1 MGFHLPKS
9 KHKDMRN
16 FEVGISLE
24 HFIIN
29 FLLQKSKNM
38 LWIFN
43 EFFFLNFRVTLTHLM
58 SEIVTW
64 LAWMIWTVRNPMFRM
79 YKLPIWMIWLKLE
92 LLVCMKTKEGEKFT
106 NILSKVNLYCF
117 STLYKALY
125 KYIHLGGASNKF
137 DTAFMNFK

>member
-1 MGFHLPKS
+1 
-9 KHKDMRN
+9 
-16 FEVGISLE
+16 
-24 HFIIN
+24 
-29 FLLQKSKNM
+29 M

-43 EFFFLNFRVTLTHLM
+43 EFFFLNFRVTLTHVM

-125 KYIHLGGASNKF
+125 KPPISLIQHSWILNRI
-137 DTAFMNFK
+137 FKYTMMFKILWSFFGFECMIEKKYWVLPLVVFKY